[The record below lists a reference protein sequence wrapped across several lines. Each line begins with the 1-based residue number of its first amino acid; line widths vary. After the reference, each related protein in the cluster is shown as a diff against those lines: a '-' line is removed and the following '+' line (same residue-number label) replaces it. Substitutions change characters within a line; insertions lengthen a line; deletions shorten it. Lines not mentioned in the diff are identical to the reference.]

1 MQPSWWRT
9 IFPSSAASSGHVS
22 IGWEGRNNK
31 GGWREF
37 FYRWKLLKS
46 LQKKINYKFI
56 KIMGNETIVLFTK
69 HYRAASTQLEL
80 SQVRTLPAWV
90 LLRLLRTQFL
100 VRINTNGFTLGR
112 HQEHAGSI
120 SGNNSKTFLESLES
134 TLTWVKSRWECGD
147 FSVISTQNYLLEEL
161 ISLRVTDKTVTL
173 GLGVCGIMFLSTSS
187 GFSLNIIFLKN

>member
-9 IFPSSAASSGHVS
+9 IFPSVAASSRHVS

-37 FYRWKLLKS
+37 FYRRKLLKS
-46 LQKKINYKFI
+46 LQKNLNCKFI

-69 HYRAASTQLEL
+69 HYRAASTWLEL
-80 SQVRTLPAWV
+80 SQVRTLPVWV

-100 VRINTNGFTLGR
+100 VRINTNGFTSTLPLGR

-120 SGNNSKTFLESLES
+120 SGNNSKTFLESLEN
-134 TLTWVKSRWECGD
+134 TLTWVKSRWECCD
-147 FSVISTQNYLLEEL
+147 FSVISIQNYLLEEL
-161 ISLRVTDKTVTL
+161 ISLRMTDKTITL
-173 GLGVCGIMFLSTSS
+173 EPFFDSVGSCF
-187 GFSLNIIFLKN
+187 